1 PDSLDRSGRCSA
13 SYSSLKSASRC
24 GSMSIITQNTY
35 GVFPVRAAAPP
46 THSYTARWRFIVC
59 GRISPGQ
66 RPASPAAFH
75 AALSRTAAAEEPE
88 ALDRG
93 GRVVA
98 VVGPQR
104 EVGIARLDRLALD
117 GGPHEG
123 VVQDDVELKVAAQ
136 AVPDPGK
143 IEGRPRDFL
152 EAQDVRVELAGLG
165 DVGHGDAHVR
175 ELLEETHGVLLRGAQ
190 TRGSSASRSR
200 SP

>member
-1 PDSLDRSGRCSA
+1 AGLA
-13 SYSSLKSASRC
+13 
-24 GSMSIITQNTY
+24 
-35 GVFPVRAAAPP
+35 RAAGSGADG
-46 THSYTARWRFIVC
+46 AADE
-59 GRISPGQ
+59 PG
-66 RPASPAAFH
+66 P
-75 AALSRTAAAEEPE
+75 
-88 ALDRG
+88 LDRG
-93 GRVVA
+93 GRRDA

-104 EVGIARLDRLALD
+104 EVAMARLDRLAVD
-117 GGPHEG
+117 GGPHDG
-123 VVQDDVELKVAAQ
+123 VVQDGVELKVAAQ

-200 SP
+200 SPTRLMASTVARIASPGNVGSHQATLTKSRPSAIIWPQVG